1 MKKKF
6 DFTEYW
12 ALEFKKDPKRCRKM
26 LNEFID
32 AQIDLANARLS
43 KLSVDQ
49 LKLLFDIKNREILAM
64 LKEKS

>member
-1 MKKKF
+1 MKKEF

-12 ALEFKKDPKRCRKM
+12 ASEFRKDPKKCREL

-43 KLSVDQ
+43 KLSADQ
-49 LKLLFDIKNREILAM
+49 LKTIFDIKNEEILAK
-64 LKEKS
+64 LKKKS